1 MFRNRS
7 RHRPFSS
14 EGAGCLFSFALMEID
29 GRRQKVE
36 EVALL
41 FSARGQSCP
50 QAFVISLDSGFD
62 DVDQSFVALASASAN
77 SATRDVNFAISFDCK
92 AICLDFLATNV

>member
-1 MFRNRS
+1 
-7 RHRPFSS
+7 
-14 EGAGCLFSFALMEID
+14 MEID